1 MIIYI
6 VYKLVEIWRCNFV
19 TQDLLFITKPTVT
32 TKEAADLMGVT
43 VQTILK
49 KEKEGLI
56 ECVYKDNWKQ
66 FGSKVFY
73 LEDIERLVE
82 KEEINGLSTKEAAEI
97 LNVAPSTIFTYI
109 KSGELPATMIEK
121 RGKQVYLIDEEELE
135 IFMLDYKKTTIKERK
150 TFITNTQGTEVYLYQ
165 LLSHHET
172 GKKARVIEING
183 SDGKC
188 ITEDE
193 KIFPLSKYR
202 ELGYTIEPYV
212 KQSVITK
219 RGYLSFTFKKPQL
232 FNSITYNLL
241 NLFYKELG
249 VTNMRLNV
257 TTDTIKIEIKPFV
270 LHVAPLQ
277 FQEEVKYLH
286 SHMNTGSILPHV
298 ESIYFKSN
306 VEPLTFH
313 ADHEFKQKIV
323 QMAADAGMGQ
333 EEFLLQAV
341 KSYIRDLEQR

>member
-1 MIIYI
+1 M
-6 VYKLVEIWRCNFV
+6 

-66 FGSKVFY
+66 FGSKIFY
-73 LEDIERLVE
+73 LEDIERLMNTDEV
-82 KEEINGLSTKEAAEI
+82 NGLSTKKAAEI

-109 KSGELPATMIEK
+109 KSGKLTATMVEK
-121 RGKQVYLIDEEELE
+121 RGKQVYVIDEEEL
-135 IFMLDYKKTTIKERK
+135 KKFQLNYEKSTIKERK
-150 TFITNTQGTEVYLYQ
+150 TFITKIQDIDIYLYQ
-165 LLSHHET
+165 LLTHQHT

-183 SDGKC
+183 TDGKVL
-188 ITEDE
+188 TEDE
-193 KIFPLSKYR
+193 EIFSLLTYKEHDYS
-202 ELGYTIEPYV
+202 LEPF
-212 KQSVITK
+212 KKHTVITK

-232 FNSITYNLL
+232 FNSITFNLI

-249 VTNMRLNV
+249 VTNMRL
-257 TTDTIKIEIKPFV
+257 TTTQDSIRLEIKPFV
-270 LHVAPLQ
+270 LQVEPLQ
-277 FQEEVKYLH
+277 FQEEIKYLH
-286 SHMNTGSILPHV
+286 SHMMSGSILPHV
-298 ESIYFKSN
+298 EGIYFKSK

-313 ADHEFKQKIV
+313 ADHDFKQKVI
-323 QMAADAGMGQ
+323 QMAAESGMGQ

-341 KSYIRDLEQR
+341 KSYIEKF

>member
-1 MIIYI
+1 MS
-6 VYKLVEIWRCNFV
+6 
-19 TQDLLFITKPTVT
+19 QDLLFITKPTVT

-66 FGSKVFY
+66 FGSKIFY
-73 LEDIERLVE
+73 LEDIERLMDKE
-82 KEEINGLSTKEAAEI
+82 KVKGLSTKEAAEI

-109 KSGELPATMIEK
+109 KSGKLPATMVEK
-121 RGKQVYLIDEEELE
+121 RGKQVYVIDEEELE
-135 IFMLDYKKTTIKERK
+135 IFQLNYEKTITKERK
-150 TFITNTQGTEVYLYQ
+150 TFITKIHDTDIYLYQ
-165 LLSHHET
+165 LLTHQHTEKS
-172 GKKARVIEING
+172 ARVIEVHG
-183 SDGKC
+183 TDGKV

-193 KIFPLSKYR
+193 EIFPLSKYK
-202 ELGYTIEPYV
+202 ELGYSF
-212 KQSVITK
+212 KFFKKHAVITK

-249 VTNMRLNV
+249 VTNMRL
-257 TTDTIKIEIKPFV
+257 TMTPDTINLEIKPFV
-270 LHVAPLQ
+270 LHVNPLQ
-277 FQEEVKYLH
+277 FQEEIKYLH
-286 SHMNTGSILPHV
+286 SHMKSGSILPHV
-298 ESIYFKSN
+298 EGIYFKSN

-313 ADHEFKQKIV
+313 ADHEFKQKVV

-341 KSYIRDLEQR
+341 KSYIEKL

>member
-1 MIIYI
+1 MT
-6 VYKLVEIWRCNFV
+6 R
-19 TQDLLFITKPTVT
+19 DLLFITKPTVT

-66 FGSKVFY
+66 FGSKIFY
-73 LEDIERLVE
+73 LEDIERLMNKHEV
-82 KEEINGLSTKEAAEI
+82 NGLSTKKAAEI

-109 KSGELPATMIEK
+109 KSGKLTATMVEK
-121 RGKQVYLIDEEELE
+121 RGKQVYVIDEEEL
-135 IFMLDYKKTTIKERK
+135 KKFQLNYEKSTIKERK
-150 TFITNTQGTEVYLYQ
+150 TFITKIQDIDIYLYQ
-165 LLSHHET
+165 LLTHHHT

-183 SDGKC
+183 ADGKVL
-188 ITEDE
+188 TEDE
-193 KIFPLSKYR
+193 EIFSLSTYKEHDYS
-202 ELGYTIEPYV
+202 LEPF
-212 KQSVITK
+212 KKHTVITK

-232 FNSITYNLL
+232 FNSITYNLI

-249 VTNMRLNV
+249 ATNMRL
-257 TTDTIKIEIKPFV
+257 TTTQDIIILEIKPFV
-270 LHVAPLQ
+270 LQVEPLQ
-277 FQEEVKYLH
+277 FQEEIKYLH
-286 SHMNTGSILPHV
+286 SHMKSGSILPHV
-298 ESIYFKSN
+298 EGIYFKSN

-323 QMAADAGMGQ
+323 QMAADADMGQ